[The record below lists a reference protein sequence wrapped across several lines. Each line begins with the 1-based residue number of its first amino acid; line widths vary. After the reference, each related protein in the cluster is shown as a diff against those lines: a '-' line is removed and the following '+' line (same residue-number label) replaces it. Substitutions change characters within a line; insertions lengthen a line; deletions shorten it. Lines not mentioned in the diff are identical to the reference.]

1 MLEFKNVTK
10 YFQDG
15 NQKIEAVKPTTLKF
29 NKNELIAIIGPSGS
43 GKSTFLTMAGALQT
57 PSSGDIIINNRE
69 VSQMSQKAL
78 ANTRMQE
85 IGFILQATNLVPFLT
100 VKQQFKLL
108 EKQKKDVLSQTDYN
122 QLMSQLN
129 LEAIENKL
137 PSEISGGQKQRVAI
151 AKALYT
157 KPSIIL
163 ADEPT
168 ASLDTENAMEV
179 MKILKEQTLDKN
191 KTCIVVTHDERLT
204 TYCDKVYHMEDGA
217 LNLTY
222 FLEMKLALLVPCLV
236 FLKYHF

>member
-10 YFQDG
+10 HFKDG
-15 NQKIEAVKPTTLKF
+15 NQTIEAVKPTSLKF

-57 PSSGDIIINNRE
+57 PSSGEIFINDKQ
-69 VSQMSQKAL
+69 VSQLSLKAL
-78 ANTRMQE
+78 AKTRMQE
-85 IGFILQATNLVPFLT
+85 IGFILQATNLVPFLN

-108 EKQKKDVLSQTDYN
+108 QKQKKDVLDEASYN
-122 QLMSQLN
+122 QLVKQLDIAV
-129 LEAIENKL
+129 LENKL

-168 ASLDTENAMEV
+168 ASLDTNNAMEV
-179 MKILKEQTLDKN
+179 MKILKEQTMEQN

-204 TYCDKVYHMEDGA
+204 EYCDSVYHMEDGI
-217 LNLTY
+217 LT
-222 FLEMKLALLVPCLV
+222 LTQDNKS
-236 FLKYHF
+236 

>member
-15 NQKIEAVKPTTLKF
+15 NKKIEAVKPTSLKF
-29 NKNELIAIIGPSGS
+29 EQNELIAIVGPSGS

-57 PSSGDIIINNRE
+57 PSSGEILINGKE
-69 VSQMSQKAL
+69 VSGMSQKAL
-78 ANTRMQE
+78 AHTRMQE

-100 VKQQFKLL
+100 VKQQFQLL
-108 EKQKKDVLSQTDYN
+108 KKQKKEVLSTQAYQ
-122 QLMSQLN
+122 QLMTQLN
-129 LEAIENKL
+129 LEDIENQL

-168 ASLDTENAMEV
+168 ASLDTQNAMEV
-179 MKILKEQTLDKN
+179 MKILKEQTQEKN

-204 TYCDKVYHMEDGA
+204 TYCDKVFHMEDGVLSA
-217 LNLTY
+217 T
-222 FLEMKLALLVPCLV
+222 
-236 FLKYHF
+236 

>member
-10 YFQDG
+10 SFKDG
-15 NQKIEAVKPTTLKF
+15 NQRIEAVKPTSLKF

-57 PSSGDIIINNRE
+57 PTSGEIIINDKH
-69 VSQMSQKAL
+69 VSQLSLKEL
-78 ANTRMQE
+78 AKTRMQE
-85 IGFILQATNLVPFLT
+85 ISFILQATNLVPFLN

-108 EKQKKDVLSQTDYN
+108 QKQKKDVLDEASYN
-122 QLMSQLN
+122 QLVKQLDIAV
-129 LEAIENKL
+129 LENKL

-168 ASLDTENAMEV
+168 ASLDTNNAMEV
-179 MKILKEQTLDKN
+179 MKILKEQTMEQN

-204 TYCDKVYHMEDGA
+204 EYCDSVYHMEDGM
-217 LNLTY
+217 LT
-222 FLEMKLALLVPCLV
+222 LTQDNKS
-236 FLKYHF
+236 

>member
-15 NQKIEAVKPTTLKF
+15 NQKIEAVKPTSLKF
-29 NKNELIAIIGPSGS
+29 NQKELIAIIGPSGS

-57 PSSGDIIINNRE
+57 PSSGDIIINGSE
-69 VSQMSQKAL
+69 VSGMSQKAL
-78 ANTRMQE
+78 AHTRMQE

-108 EKQKKDVLSQTDYN
+108 KKQKKNVLSEAEYN

-129 LEAIENKL
+129 LESIENKL

-157 KPSIIL
+157 QPSIIL

-168 ASLDTENAMEV
+168 ASLDTQNAMEV
-179 MKILKEQTLDKN
+179 MKILKEQTLRKN

-204 TYCDKVYHMEDGA
+204 SYCDKVYHMEDGV
-217 LNLTY
+217 
-222 FLEMKLALLVPCLV
+222 LEQAQV
-236 FLKYHF
+236 

>member
-1 MLEFKNVTK
+1 
-10 YFQDG
+10 
-15 NQKIEAVKPTTLKF
+15 
-29 NKNELIAIIGPSGS
+29 
-43 GKSTFLTMAGALQT
+43 MAGALQT
-57 PSSGDIIINNRE
+57 PTSGEILINGKE

-108 EKQKKDVLSQTDYN
+108 AKQKKDVLSQTEYK

-157 KPSIIL
+157 QPSIIL

-168 ASLDTENAMEV
+168 ASLDTQNAMEV
-179 MKILKEQTLDKN
+179 MEILKAQTSEKN

-204 TYCDKVYHMEDGA
+204 SYCDKVYHMEDGV
-217 LNLTY
+217 LTQT
-222 FLEMKLALLVPCLV
+222 
-236 FLKYHF
+236 

>member
-57 PSSGDIIINNRE
+57 PSSGDIIINNSE

-217 LNLTY
+217 LNLT
-222 FLEMKLALLVPCLV
+222 
-236 FLKYHF
+236 